1 LTHDFSH
8 GYNMTSARCPSVTP
22 NIKLLCAG
30 AMEIS
35 YQKESKIMLKAIA
48 GKLVPSAT
56 VLALPAVCCGQAYAR
71 ALVTP
76 SSPPPSFIVQG
87 VNSSGTVRV
96 NNYANI
102 EFLLNVAASVVEIG
116 GIAWGLLCIYQGIK
130 DPARRR
136 GRIVLGLFLI
146 AVGLS
151 APGLVNYMTA

>member
-1 LTHDFSH
+1 MPVGYAKHKIAVRGCH
-8 GYNMTSARCPSVTP
+8 GN
-22 NIKLLCAG
+22 LLPEG
-30 AMEIS
+30 I
-35 YQKESKIMLKAIA
+35 KIMLKAIA
-48 GKLVPSAT
+48 RKLVPSAT

-87 VNSSGTVRV
+87 VNTAGTVRV
-96 NNYANI
+96 NNYANL
-102 EFLLNVAASVVEIG
+102 EYLLNVAASVVEIG

-151 APGLVNYMTA
+151 TPGLVNYITASGDCGGLF